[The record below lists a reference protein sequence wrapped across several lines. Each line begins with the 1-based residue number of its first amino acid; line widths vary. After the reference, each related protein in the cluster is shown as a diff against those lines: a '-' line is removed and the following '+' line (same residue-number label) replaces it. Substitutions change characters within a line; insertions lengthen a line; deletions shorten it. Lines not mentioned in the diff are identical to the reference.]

1 MIEEYIRD
9 LHEWLG
15 RYNPAKPNGYETPST
30 KPTLDPQSPQWHIV
44 QTFRDVLESRCQ
56 PQDAAERLAN
66 IVLEAKE
73 SLKCYD
79 NMWGCFFSAV
89 EHFSDI
95 KILSTLADLLDC
107 LASLP
112 GSINSPRNTI
122 TNDSIEQL
130 ANRTNKL
137 TTINDEVQLSWSDF
151 PNFSLYLTER
161 MQGPEAYLSRG
172 ETNETAQRTWSNI
185 NTFIAI
191 LVRVHG
197 TAFPQLFGTC
207 VAYAFSTLACALEH
221 PPKSRWGKNMAV
233 HMPAACRWILLAG
246 DAVWDALDTGVEGK
260 PWRVMPGQLWE
271 NQDGGREVDGRRWAF
286 WKFRFGI
293 LREDL
298 RLDAEMADIALQAS
312 RLM

>member
-1 MIEEYIRD
+1 MEEYIRD
-9 LHEWLG
+9 LHEWLS
-15 RYNPAKPNGYETPST
+15 RYHPALLNGHETPST
-30 KPTLDPQSPQWHIV
+30 KPTLDPQSPQWHII

-56 PQDAAERLAN
+56 PQDAAQRLAN
-66 IVLEAKE
+66 IILEATE
-73 SLKCYD
+73 GLKCYD

-89 EHFSDI
+89 EHFSDMT
-95 KILSTLADLLDC
+95 ILSTLADLLAC

-112 GSINSPRNTI
+112 GPINTLRNTI
-122 TNDSIEQL
+122 SNDSIEQL
-130 ANRTNKL
+130 NIQTNRL
-137 TTINDEVQLSWSDF
+137 TIIDDEVQLFWSDL
-151 PNFSLYLTER
+151 PSFSLFLTER

-191 LVRVHG
+191 LVRDHG
-197 TAFPQLFGTC
+197 TAFPQLFGTR
-207 VAYAFSTLACALEH
+207 VEYAFSTLACALEH
-221 PPKSRWGKNMAV
+221 PPKSRWGKNIAV

-246 DAVWDALDTGVEGK
+246 DAVWEALDAGFEGQ
-260 PWRVMPGQLWE
+260 PWMVMPGQLWE
-271 NQDGGREVDGRRWAF
+271 NQNGGREVDGRRWAF
-286 WKFRFGI
+286 WKFRFEV

>member
-1 MIEEYIRD
+1 MEEYIND
-9 LHEWLG
+9 LHEWLSKSH
-15 RYNPAKPNGYETPST
+15 PAKSNGHETSST
-30 KPTLDPQSPQWHIV
+30 KPTLDPQSPQWHII

-56 PQDAAERLAN
+56 TQDAAERLAN
-66 IVLEAKE
+66 IILEAKGG
-73 SLKCYD
+73 LKCYD

-89 EHFSDI
+89 ENFSDFT
-95 KILSTLADLLDC
+95 ILSTLADLLAC

-112 GSINSPRNTI
+112 GPINTPRNTI
-122 TNDSIEQL
+122 PVDSTEQL
-130 ANRTNKL
+130 NSQTNRL
-137 TTINDEVQLSWSDF
+137 TIIDDEVQLFWSDL

-172 ETNETAQRTWSNI
+172 ETNESAQRTWSNI

-191 LVRVHG
+191 LVRDHG
-197 TAFPQLFGTC
+197 IPFPQLFGTC
-207 VAYAFSTLACALEH
+207 VQYAFETLACALEH

-246 DAVWDALDTGVEGK
+246 DAVWEALDAGNKGM
-260 PWRVMPGQLWE
+260 PWMVVAGQLWQ
-271 NQDGGREVDGRRWAF
+271 NRDGGREVDGRRWAF
-286 WKFRFGI
+286 WKSRFEV